1 MINPCKTN
9 IELNSYKSI
18 FFHELPHQRIV
29 LVKFLRDLFS
39 RLVPTDIFR
48 GVLFPEKG
56 KKSQNS
62 QKLTSRTVHLIKIS
76 TL

>member
-9 IELNSYKSI
+9 IELNSCKSI
-18 FFHELPHQRIV
+18 FFHKLPHQWIV

-39 RLVPTDIFR
+39 RLVPTDF
-48 GVLFPEKG
+48 LPSEKG
-56 KKSQNS
+56 KKSRNS
-62 QKLTSRTVHLIKIS
+62 QKLTSQTVHLIKIS